1 MFRKL
6 TLLLATLAMLL
17 SACASPAVPTA
28 TIVPTVIAAPT
39 ETAAPTATTE
49 PTATAE
55 PTATEAPAGI
65 TLTDG
70 LGNEI
75 TLAGPAQKIV
85 SLAAS
90 NTEILFAIGAGS
102 QVVGRDMFS
111 DYPEEAKTVTDIG
124 GSFGDINVE
133 AIVALEPDLILASAL
148 QTPEQVK
155 SLQDVGLTVYLLPNP
170 VTLDEMY
177 ANLLTVAT
185 LTGHTTEAET
195 LIADLKARVAAVEEK
210 ISGVETKPTVFYE
223 MDATDP
229 NAPYTSGP
237 GTFVDTLLTMAGG
250 VNVAGKMDSPWVA
263 LSAEKLVE
271 MNPAIILLGDSNYGT
286 TAEMVKARAGWE
298 AIAAVQNDQI
308 FPYDD
313 NLISRPGP
321 RLVDGLELLAKLL
334 HPELFE

>member
-6 TLLLATLAMLL
+6 TLLFAALMLL
-17 SACASPAVPTA
+17 LTACAAPVATTAPTA
-28 TIVPTVIAAPT
+28 IPTD
-39 ETAAPTATTE
+39 APTATTP
-49 PTATAE
+49 PTAA

-70 LGNEI
+70 LGTEI
-75 TLAGPAQKIV
+75 TLPGPAQKIV

-90 NTEILFAIGAGS
+90 NTEILFAIGAGP

-111 DYPEEAKTVTDIG
+111 DYPEEAKTVADVG
-124 GSFGDINVE
+124 GSFGDLNVE
-133 AIVALEPDLILASAL
+133 AIVALEPDLVLASAL
-148 QTPEQVK
+148 QTAEQVK
-155 SLQDVGLTVYLLPNP
+155 SLQDVGLTVFVLPNP

-177 ANLLTVAT
+177 TNLLTVAT

-210 ISGVETKPTVFYE
+210 ISTVETKPTVFYE

-271 MNPAIILLGDSNYGT
+271 MNPEIILLGDSNYGT
-286 TAEMVKARAGWE
+286 TVEMVKTRSGWE

-308 FPYDD
+308 FLYDD

-321 RLVDGLELLAKLL
+321 RLVEGLELLAKLL
-334 HPELFE
+334 HPELFK